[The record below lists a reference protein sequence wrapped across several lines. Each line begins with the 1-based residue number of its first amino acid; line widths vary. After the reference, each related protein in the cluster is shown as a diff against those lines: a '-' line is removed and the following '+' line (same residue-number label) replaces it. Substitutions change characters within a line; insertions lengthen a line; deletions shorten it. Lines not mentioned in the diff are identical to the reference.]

1 MIMRL
6 GRYATAMTLAIAMTS
21 ICGSVH
27 AQLISDTV
35 KGDDRI
41 CQYFGSDIL
50 PNDQVVSRS
59 LTIGLGQSCPA
70 TAPYVDPN
78 APPPSNARL
87 TGQTTGG
94 SGRVCVYE
102 QAGIDYQ
109 ITVPVSINCAMTP
122 ALLDRAL
129 AGTP

>member
-1 MIMRL
+1 MIIRL
-6 GRYATAMTLAIAMTS
+6 GRYTVATVLAIAMMS
-21 ICGSVH
+21 VCGSAG
-27 AQLISDTV
+27 AQLISDSV

-41 CQYFGSDIL
+41 CEYFGSDIL

-78 APPPSNARL
+78 APPPANARL
-87 TGQTTGG
+87 TGQATGG

-109 ITVPVSINCAMTP
+109 ITVPISISCAMTP

-129 AGTP
+129 AGRP